1 MQAPPATSVIPNDI
15 KEFEEV
21 HVAMQKST
29 GNLLYKGMSALWT
42 GVNPVERSSRS
53 NRIEPG

>member
-21 HVAMQKST
+21 HVAMKKSM
-29 GNLLYKGMSALWT
+29 GNLLYKGMSAL
-42 GVNPVERSSRS
+42 
-53 NRIEPG
+53 